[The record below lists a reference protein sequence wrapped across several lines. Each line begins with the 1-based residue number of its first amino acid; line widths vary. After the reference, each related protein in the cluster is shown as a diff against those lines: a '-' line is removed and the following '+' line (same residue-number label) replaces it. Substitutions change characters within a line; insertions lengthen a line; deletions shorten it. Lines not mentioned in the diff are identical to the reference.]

1 MTTSTSSESPNQKR
15 KFKMPKVGNSGF
27 DRILSFLCFLGILF
41 LLMFLVFLAF
51 QSMHIYADL
60 GRMIG
65 SGQALN
71 IGNLGSVAAKG
82 IPLIGWLV
90 SFILWALASA
100 LKSLQVTFF
109 GLVFIMLFICLQTAE
124 VAPTIVRSSPTVME
138 NMIATFQKFRQLEIS
153 DNDDKAIAKLKKS
166 HNEYYSSFLSGLD
179 WARNIAY
186 AIDFTVC
193 VIAAPII
200 VGGYSNWSM
209 VALAFGWSDLD
220 YTNLL
225 RICIT
230 MFFFQWVVWI
240 YIQVLKGLRLF
251 SSADVH

>member
-1 MTTSTSSESPNQKR
+1 MTDSTATDTPKR
-15 KFKMPKVGNSGF
+15 KLKLPKVGNSNF
-27 DRILSFLCFLGILF
+27 DRLLAALCFIGVLF
-41 LLMFLVFLAF
+41 LFVFLVFLAF

-71 IGNLGSVAAKG
+71 IGNLGSEAAKD
-82 IPLIGWLV
+82 IPLVGWLI
-90 SFILWALASA
+90 SFLLWMLAGA

-138 NMIATFQKFRQLEIS
+138 NMIATFQKYKQLEIS
-153 DNDDKAIAKLKKS
+153 DTDDKAIAGLKKS

-200 VGGYSNWSM
+200 IGGYSNWSN
-209 VALAFGWSDLD
+209 VSLAFGWDDLD

-230 MFFFQWVVWI
+230 MFFFQWVVWVI
-240 YIQVLKGLRLF
+240 VQVLKGLRLF
-251 SSADVH
+251 SRADVH